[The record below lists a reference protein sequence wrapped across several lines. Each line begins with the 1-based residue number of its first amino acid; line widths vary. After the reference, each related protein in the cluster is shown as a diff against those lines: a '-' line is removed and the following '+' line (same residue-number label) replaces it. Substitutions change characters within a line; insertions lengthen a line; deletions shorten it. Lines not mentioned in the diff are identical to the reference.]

1 MNVVEDA
8 LNAGGPESYPHRMV
22 FVVAESLVAVGGL
35 AGAVQL
41 VTGTFVPPVSDIE
54 RLGLKSWRLPGVWL
68 LASVAVPS
76 GAAAWLAWR
85 RSPAAPEAVLVA
97 SGLLAVELLVQLPL
111 VAPSALQAVFG
122 STSAG
127 LAGLAVHARRL
138 GWRR

>member
-68 LASVAVPS
+68 LAS
-76 GAAAWLAWR
+76 
-85 RSPAAPEAVLVA
+85 
-97 SGLLAVELLVQLPL
+97 GLLAVELLVQIPL
-111 VAPSALQAVFG
+111 VGPSALQAVFG